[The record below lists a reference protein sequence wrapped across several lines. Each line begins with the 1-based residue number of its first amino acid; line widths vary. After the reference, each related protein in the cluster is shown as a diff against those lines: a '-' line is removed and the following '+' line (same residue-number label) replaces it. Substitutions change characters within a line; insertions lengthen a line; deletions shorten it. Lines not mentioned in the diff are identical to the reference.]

1 MAPAPVSESDDP
13 DVIQRQIDHT
23 RDQLAVTV
31 NAIAERLSPDNLI
44 EQAKSSAKEATSQ
57 IVATTKSSSTTP
69 SPGRIKSIPACGSIY
84 S

>member
-1 MAPAPVSESDDP
+1 MTPRNATMAPVPVSETDDP

-44 EQAKSSAKEATSQ
+44 ELSL
-57 IVATTKSSSTTP
+57 IH
-69 SPGRIKSIPACGSIY
+69 I
-84 S
+84 